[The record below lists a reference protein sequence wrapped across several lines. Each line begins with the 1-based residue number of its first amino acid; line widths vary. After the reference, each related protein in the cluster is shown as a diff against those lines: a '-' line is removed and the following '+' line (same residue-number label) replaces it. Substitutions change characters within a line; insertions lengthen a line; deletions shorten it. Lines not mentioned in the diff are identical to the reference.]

1 MIPQFRDGQARRLEP
16 SGVDGSLASV
26 VATAVT
32 AVTLSGAFGLLAL
45 GVDAFWLVF
54 VVGFG
59 GVLPLATVLARRVE
73 TRRDDPT
80 DPDEDTALQQLRA
93 RYARGE
99 LTDAEFERRVERLL
113 ETDAGPDRA
122 GPRETRREI

>member
-1 MIPQFRDGQARRLEP
+1 VSPESRDERARRLEAP
-16 SGVDGSLASV
+16 GIGGGLPSV
-26 VATAVT
+26 VAAAVT
-32 AVTLSGAFGLLAL
+32 AVTLSVAFGLLAL
-45 GVDAFWLVF
+45 GVESFWVVF

-73 TRRDDPT
+73 TRRDAPAER
-80 DPDEDTALQQLRA
+80 DEDIALQQLRA

-122 GPRETRREI
+122 DPRETRREI